1 MHKEFAGWI
10 VFLLCVIAGSGCNGK
25 PLVYG
30 LLDSGGTIYRE
41 SEQEDFGSRTTV
53 KVRSFDF

>member
-10 VFLLCVIAGSGCNGK
+10 VFLLCVIGGSSRTWK

-30 LLDSGGTIYRE
+30 LLDSDGTIYRE
-41 SEQEDFGSRTTV
+41 SAQEDFGSRTTV
-53 KVRSFDF
+53 KAQSFEF